1 MTPAQIAAHRK
12 TLGLSKRDFESALGY
27 NREGRQTEAMET
39 GTDER
44 NRTFKIAGA
53 AEKALLYLLA
63 LKQAYE
69 LLGKCDALQ
78 GPGLEAEQVLL
89 NALPEALR

>member
-27 NREGRQTEAMET
+27 NREGRTTDALET
-39 GTDER
+39 GLE
-44 NRTFKIAGA
+44 NGKPFKIAGA

-63 LKQAYE
+63 VKQAYE

-78 GPGLEAEQVLL
+78 GPGLEAEQVLMK
-89 NALPEALR
+89 ALPVSLR